1 MSPPSHL
8 VQIMVEIAAKIKA
21 GQWRGAVFGIDEG
34 GEEVVGQ
41 WDYEDGDF
49 MCDQW
54 DDDADADDYGTKTPV
69 SSQMVRH
76 RAVRG
81 PPGGFGD
88 SWEID

>member
-1 MSPPSHL
+1 M
-8 VQIMVEIAAKIKA
+8 QIMLEITAKIKA
-21 GQWRGAVFGIDEG
+21 GQWRGIVFGVGEG

-54 DDDADADDYGTKTPV
+54 EGTDVDDYGMAKPV
-69 SSQMVRH
+69 SSEEVRK
-76 RAVRG
+76 RSVRG